1 MLAGIVVLLK
11 RAPDQSFNSQMQKKE
26 VADPC
31 AETCPKGALGGVL
44 LNFFGPLLWEGDKM
58 SITGVKSKSVDV
70 KQI

>member
-44 LNFFGPLLWEGDKM
+44 LNFFGPQGGGALGRGQNEYYRGF
-58 SITGVKSKSVDV
+58 
-70 KQI
+70 KQ